1 MSKVYI
7 SQVVVWDFWTI
18 NSSKSQSIVISN
30 YSGKY
35 HPKWWMFQPAML
47 VYWRVNSWKHLE
59 KKIQPLPFSAQQVL
73 YIVWQHF
80 KTSSTFWSVVIF
92 QGSIIVITPPKKKN
106 MSFWRRQQIVYIY
119 QGNVH
124 DLFSAVSAC
133 VPASSKWPFD
143 SPIGGHQQA
152 LKRSLKT
159 APKGHTEEPCVYH
172 RYIDDQQLP
181 RMDAKQNMT
190 MEEKKRNHLSRCI
203 SSYKKSAFQASH
215 DPVMLVFFWGGVK

>member
-1 MSKVYI
+1 MVYVPASYVSLLESK
-7 SQVVVWDFWTI
+7 QLET
-18 NSSKSQSIVISN
+18 
-30 YSGKY
+30 
-35 HPKWWMFQPAML
+35 
-47 VYWRVNSWKHLE
+47 SWE
-59 KKIQPLPFSAQQVL
+59 KNP
-73 YIVWQHF
+73 
-80 KTSSTFWSVVIF
+80 TSSILCTTSSIYSLATLQNIF
-92 QGSIIVITPPKKKN
+92 NLLIRRDLSGLHHCHHPPPQKKKN

-159 APKGHTEEPCVYH
+159 TPKGHTEEPCVYH

-190 MEEKKRNHLSRCI
+190 MEEKNATIWVDVSPLIRKVLF
-203 SSYKKSAFQASH
+203 K
-215 DPVMLVFFWGGVK
+215 PVTIQSC